1 MSEPKKRG
9 RKKRPRTTAE
19 KLLITEFASKLEAKL
34 QSGGWDAA
42 KIADKLKISPASFY
56 NYRNK
61 TNLAGYEVLKRAHDL
76 WGWNFEYIDFG
87 ERSAKAPSET
97 EAPRQYVLPFIENV
111 HESDIQVI
119 RAKAVKPDTL
129 LLTVQIKF
137 VS

>member
-1 MSEPKKRG
+1 MG
-9 RKKRPRTTAE
+9 
-19 KLLITEFASKLEAKL
+19 EFASKLTAKAE
-34 QSGGWDAA
+34 SDGWNAA
-42 KIADKLKISPASFY
+42 KVAEKLKIGLASFY

-61 TNLAGYEVLKRAHDL
+61 KSLASYEILKRAHDV
-76 WGWNFEYIDFG
+76 WDWKFEYIDFG
-87 ERSAKAPSET
+87 ERSARAPSEV

-111 HESDIQVI
+111 RESDVQII